1 MNEKQKEIRTQN
13 QKAMPKFVAVLVL
26 CMLVGGVVGFTSA
39 VASDSAWTKSLPMVA
54 QDLMNQMVPFGI
66 PVFGLLL
73 LVPAGILLYRA
84 KRMHAGWDGEDEA
97 AADQIEYLLSWST
110 SLAGLLQPISFFFF
124 SAAMG
129 AAYTMHYN
137 AGLLLSVTV
146 ELLVETGL
154 VFWFQKVTVE
164 LTRVMN
170 PEKQGSVYELDFHK
184 KWVNSCD
191 ENEMRKIGMASYQS
205 FRATNK
211 VCMILWLLL
220 TTLQGTFHTG
230 ILPVAVV
237 ILIWMVSMG
246 SYFLS
251 CIRQEKRAR

>member
-1 MNEKQKEIRTQN
+1 MNEKQKEIHKQN
-13 QKAMPKFVAVLVL
+13 KKALPRFVAVLVL
-26 CMLVGGVVGFTSA
+26 CMLVGGVVGFASA
-39 VASDSAWTKSLPMVA
+39 VASASAWSESLPAVA
-54 QDLMNQMVPFGI
+54 QNLMNQMVPFGI

-73 LVPAGILLYRA
+73 LVPGGILLYRA
-84 KRMHAGWDGEDEA
+84 KRMYADWDGEEEA
-97 AADQIEYLLSWST
+97 AADRIEHLLSWSV
-110 SLAGLLQPISFFFF
+110 SLVGLLQPISFFFF

-129 AAYTMHYN
+129 AAYTMNYN

-154 VFWFQKVTVE
+154 VFWLQKAAVE
-164 LTRVMN
+164 LIRIMN
-170 PEKQGSVYELDFHK
+170 PEKQGSVYELDFQK

-205 FRATNK
+205 FRATNI
-211 VCMILWLLL
+211 VCMALWLLL
-220 TTLQGTFHTG
+220 TILQGTFHTG

-237 ILIWMVSMG
+237 ILIWLVNMG
-246 SYFLS
+246 SYFLA